1 MPDEEKETGSLDAVY
16 VHRDVFDAYVQK
28 IDQRFDSLEKRM
40 DERFDAMRVFMEKTL
55 TEMKADNAK
64 LRGEMQESNAQLRSE
79 MRENIA
85 ALDNKIE
92 SSNAQLRSEIRVLD
106 TRIDGLNAR
115 IDSVQT
121 TVYWGFALMGIVV
134 AMLGFFITFAPSIW
148 GILRR
153 RRKAS
158 VSKKEVENLISA
170 SLDKYFSQSPNLMA
184 KPQSA

>member
-1 MPDEEKETGSLDAVY
+1 MSKETTSAVSADSDY
-16 VHRDVFDAYVQK
+16 VRRDVFDAHMQR

-40 DERFDAMRVFMEKTL
+40 DERFDAMRIFMEKTL
-55 TEMKADNAK
+55 TEMKADNARV
-64 LRGEMQESNAQLRSE
+64 LNEMKADNAQLRSE
-79 MRENIA
+79 MQ
-85 ALDNKIE
+85 E
-92 SSNAQLRSEIRVLD
+92 SNSQLRSEIRVLD
-106 TRIDGLNAR
+106 TRIEALNTR

-153 RRKAS
+153 RRRAAL
-158 VSKKEVENLISA
+158 SKKEMENIENLVNA
-170 SLDKYFSQSPNLMA
+170 SLDKYFGRSPNLVA